1 MHHLDEPLWCRCHAT
16 ECSWWPFGAA
26 ANTAAAP
33 CSQQEA
39 TDFDS
44 KNRQPEEVTIPT
56 ENEPTGYHRQS
67 NSDQHLDGPPLGEK
81 PQTRRLSPARM
92 RARRLLDTASDEL
105 VRLVVQASATGVYL
119 WLVHW
124 IERG

>member
-1 MHHLDEPLWCRCHAT
+1 MAFRCRRLH
-16 ECSWWPFGAA
+16 GGG
-26 ANTAAAP
+26 P

-44 KNRQPEEVTIPT
+44 NNGRPEEVTITT
-56 ENEPTGYHRQS
+56 ENEPTGYHCQS
-67 NSDQHLDGPPLGEK
+67 TSDQHLDGPALGET

-105 VRLVVQASATGVYL
+105 MRQVVRMSATGVYL
-119 WLVHW
+119 WFVHW
-124 IERG
+124 LERR